1 MVYTIIWLT
10 ILGIAL
16 LVPNVLAIRLAIFG
30 DGTASATLATGTGAV
45 TAAKAT
51 VVTRPAVRR
60 ASPKFV
66 RRGYLWK
73 ALSPFLFG
81 VTVIL
86 GLALDGAVGYAVM
99 GAGLLNLV
107 FGILGWDAYIPGK
120 KVIR

>member
-1 MVYTIIWLT
+1 MVHTIIWLT

-16 LVPNVLAIRLAIFG
+16 LVPNVLAIRLAVFG
-30 DGTASATLATGTGAV
+30 DGTASATLATGTGAA
-45 TAAKAT
+45 AAKAT

-60 ASPKFV
+60 ASPQFV